1 MRKQAGYTTIELIV
15 SILVVAG
22 VVGWVSNIVMIANT
36 EPFIFTSV
44 MILRLVGILVFPLG
58 CVMGFIW

>member
-1 MRKQAGYTTIELIV
+1 MRKQAGYTTLELII
-15 SILVVAG
+15 SIIIAASVF
-22 VVGWVSNIVMIANT
+22 GWISNIVMIVNT

-44 MILRLVGILVFPLG
+44 MVLRLVGIIVFPLG